1 MKGRKIFF
9 ITVCFLLLRYG
20 SLFRSLLNLNNNNN
34 NNTIITII
42 IKNIIIV
49 TIIVMTMITINNRW

>member
-1 MKGRKIFF
+1 MKGRKFFF

-34 NNTIITII
+34 NTIITII
-42 IKNIIIV
+42 IKKY
-49 TIIVMTMITINNRW
+49 NNSNNNSNDNDNNK

>member
-34 NNTIITII
+34 NTIITII
-42 IKNIIIV
+42 IKKY
-49 TIIVMTMITINNRW
+49 NNSNNNSNDNDNNK